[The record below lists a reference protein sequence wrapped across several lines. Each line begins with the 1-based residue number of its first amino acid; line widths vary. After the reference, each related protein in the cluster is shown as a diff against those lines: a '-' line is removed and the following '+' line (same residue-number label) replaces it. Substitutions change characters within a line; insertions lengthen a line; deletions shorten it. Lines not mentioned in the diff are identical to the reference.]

1 MRTVEVTPGG
11 ALMRWIE
18 IPGDRARPR
27 VYLHGLGAAA
37 APYYAA
43 AVARPE
49 LAGTRSLLVDLL
61 GFGTSDR
68 PTDFD
73 YTLEQH
79 ADAVAALLAAA
90 GVRGADVIGHSMGGA
105 VAVLLAARHP
115 HLAARLVLV
124 DPSLDPG
131 TPRRGRAGGSGI
143 ASYTEDEYLAGGW
156 REIRDLVGPHWWS
169 TMRLAGP
176 EALHRSAVHLVR
188 GTTPT
193 VRAGLAALTVPRL
206 LLHPETGAPYLG
218 GRELR
223 DAGVAVVP
231 VPDSGHNIMLDN
243 PDAFAAE
250 LARFLTA

>member
-1 MRTVEVTPGG
+1 MRTAEVTPSG
-11 ALMRWIE
+11 ALMRWTE
-18 IPGDRARPR
+18 IPGDRGRPR

-43 AVARPE
+43 TVARPE
-49 LAGTRSLLVDLL
+49 LVGARSLLVDLL

-79 ADAVAALLAAA
+79 TDAVAALLAAA

-105 VAVLLAARHP
+105 IAVLLADRHP
-115 HLAARLVLV
+115 HLVARLVLV

-131 TPRRGRAGGSGI
+131 TPERGRAGGGGI
-143 ASYTEDEYLAGGW
+143 ASYSEDEYLAGGW

-169 TMRLAGP
+169 TLRLAGP

-188 GTTPT
+188 GTDPT
-193 VRAGLAALTVPRL
+193 VRARLAALTVPRL
-206 LLHPETGAPYLG
+206 LLHPSSDAPYPG
-218 GRELR
+218 GPELLA
-223 DAGVAVVP
+223 AGVAVVP
-231 VPDSGHNIMLDN
+231 VPDCGHNVMLDN
-243 PDAFAAE
+243 PDAFTAE
-250 LARFLTA
+250 LARFLAD